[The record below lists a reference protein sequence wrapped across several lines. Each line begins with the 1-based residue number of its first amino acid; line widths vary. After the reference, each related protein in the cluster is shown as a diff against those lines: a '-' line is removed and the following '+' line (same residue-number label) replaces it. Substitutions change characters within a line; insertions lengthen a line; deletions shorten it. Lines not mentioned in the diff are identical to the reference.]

1 MVSNKIRNT
10 SILSTIIIIALIFIP
25 IHSLV
30 SAKSNTILKPT
41 DQFAIPYYNSN
52 ISFTI
57 NGTYDQAS
65 LENNSWNFV
74 NLQLSNSQQI
84 HNLTVSAQNC
94 NVTILYY
101 RTSNTTFVSTSLRYT
116 IEGQGK
122 QIFNFKVAQNG
133 GLWSVNFNGTVKGEN
148 DGWNV
153 SPNQTITV
161 TGAPSNSNV
170 SLTYFLF
177 SNSLGGNGSDS
188 SLPFY
193 QRHSVIIGATIALA
207 ITAGLAMAVSLATKK
222 KKQTVPNRK
231 DSASTA

>member
-1 MVSNKIRNT
+1 MVSKKIRNI
-10 SILSTIIIIALIFIP
+10 SILSRIIIIALIVNP
-25 IHSLV
+25 IYSVV
-30 SAKSNTILKPT
+30 SAQSNTIVKPT
-41 DQFAIPYYNSN
+41 DQFAIPDYNSN
-52 ISFTI
+52 ICFAI
-57 NGTYDQAS
+57 NGTYELAR

-74 NLQLSNSQQI
+74 NLQFNNSQQI

-101 RTSNTTFVSTSLRYT
+101 RTSNTTFVTTSLRYT
-116 IEGQGK
+116 VEGQGK
-122 QIFNFKVAQNG
+122 QIFNFEVAQKG

-193 QRHSVIIGATIALA
+193 QQHSVIILAAIALA
-207 ITAGLAMAVSLATKK
+207 ITAGLATAVSIATRK
-222 KKQTVPNRK
+222 KKQTLPN
-231 DSASTA
+231 